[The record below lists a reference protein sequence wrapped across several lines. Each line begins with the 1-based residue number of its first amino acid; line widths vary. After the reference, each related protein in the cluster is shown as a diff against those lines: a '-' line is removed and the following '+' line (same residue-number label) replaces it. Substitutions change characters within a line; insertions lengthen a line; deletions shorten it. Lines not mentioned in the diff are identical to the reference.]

1 VLPTHFNVAYLAA
14 RKGVR
19 ALTADDIAGAVSDS
33 PSNYAFGGYS
43 RNAHLWDVD

>member
-1 VLPTHFNVAYLAA
+1 MLPTHFNVAYLAA